1 MLAVGTILDGRY
13 EIVSIIASGGMGAVY
28 RARRTL
34 LLDEVAIKVIRADAT
49 VPAIR
54 ERFMRESR
62 ASAQLRH
69 PNIVSILDLDID
81 PSGNPFLVMELLNG
95 PSLKDE
101 IAARQRLDVADVQ
114 RIVPRLCDALQLAHA
129 NGIVHRDLKPANV
142 VRHDFPG
149 GEQVYKI
156 VDFGIAII
164 RESNQET
171 RLTGADQ
178 FVGTVPYA
186 SPEQLRGVGVDA
198 RADVYSLGSVVFEML
213 TGRLPFT
220 DPDVLGMVSAKLLS
234 PVPSLRAVRPD
245 LPSWVDIVVQR
256 ALAKEPAERWPT
268 IAAFGAALLA
278 GDGSDQTGVGVAAT
292 GFLATYDMGAHIGP
306 GRLGSEV
313 YRGVHRALGH
323 PVAIR
328 ILRRGGQR
336 DWDAVRTRFL
346 REAQTLQL
354 GHPSIIQVRD
364 YGEEAGLVYVVTDFI
379 NGPSLRQLMTAAG
392 PLAWPRLKPLLAQLL
407 DAARALHRRNGLL
420 AGLTPDI
427 MRVAHER
434 DEGGTAEEERLM
446 ISTAGIWLAQD
457 LLATL
462 QERTLRGIGLADEE
476 IRYVAPELLTGQAAD
491 VRSDVFTIGVLGY
504 EMATGTLP
512 YDAGSMPALLG
523 AMLKGAPIPPGGK
536 QPTLPAAAS
545 DALLRALRPAPDA
558 RFASVKELATALLG
572 DRRSPGSTK
581 GAPVPG

>member
-1 MLAVGTILDGRY
+1 VLEVGTILDGRY

-34 LLDEVAIKVIRADAT
+34 LLDEVAIKVIRADDT
-49 VPAIR
+49 VPAVR

-81 PSGNPFLVMELLNG
+81 RSGNPFLVMELLNG

-101 IAARQRLDVADVQ
+101 IAARRRLDVADVQ

-156 VDFGIAII
+156 VDFGIATM
-164 RESNQET
+164 RESSEET
-171 RLTGADQ
+171 RLTGAEQ

-186 SPEQLRGVGVDA
+186 SPEQLRAVGVDA
-198 RADVYSLGSVVFEML
+198 RSDVYSLGSVVFEML

-220 DPDVLGMVSAKLLS
+220 DPDVLGMVAAKLLS
-234 PVPSLRAVRPD
+234 PVPSLRAVRAD
-245 LPSWVDIVVQR
+245 LPVWVDIVVQR
-256 ALAKEPAERWPT
+256 ALATDPVERWPT
-268 IAAFGAALLA
+268 IAAFGAAILA
-278 GDGSDQTGVGVAAT
+278 GDGSVQTGVGAAAT
-292 GFLATYDMGAHIGP
+292 GLLATYDIGAHIGP

-328 ILRRGGQR
+328 MLRRGGQR
-336 DWDAVRTRFL
+336 DWHGVRARFL

-379 NGPSLRQLMTAAG
+379 DGPSLRQLMSASG
-392 PLAWPRLKPLLAQLL
+392 PLAWPRLRPLLAQLL

-462 QERTLRGIGLADEE
+462 QERTLRGLGLADEE

-512 YDAGSMPALLG
+512 YDAASMPALLG
-523 AMLKGAPIPPGGK
+523 AMLKGAPMPPVEK
-536 QPTLPAAAS
+536 QLTLPAAAS
-545 DALLRALRPAPDA
+545 DALLRALRPSPDG
-558 RFASVKELATALLG
+558 RFASVKELAAALLG
-572 DRRSPGSTK
+572 DRRNLR
-581 GAPVPG
+581 

>member
-1 MLAVGTILDGRY
+1 M
-13 EIVSIIASGGMGAVY
+13 
-28 RARRTL
+28 
-34 LLDEVAIKVIRADAT
+34 
-49 VPAIR
+49 
-54 ERFMRESR
+54 
-62 ASAQLRH
+62 
-69 PNIVSILDLDID
+69 
-81 PSGNPFLVMELLNG
+81 
-95 PSLKDE
+95 
-101 IAARQRLDVADVQ
+101 
-114 RIVPRLCDALQLAHA
+114 
-129 NGIVHRDLKPANV
+129 
-142 VRHDFPG
+142 
-149 GEQVYKI
+149 
-156 VDFGIAII
+156 DFGIAII

-220 DPDVLGMVSAKLLS
+220 DPDLLGMVSAKLLS
-234 PVPSLRAVRPD
+234 PVPSLRAVRAD
-245 LPSWVDIVVQR
+245 LPAWVDIVVQR
-256 ALAKEPAERWPT
+256 ALAKEPAERWPN

-278 GDGSDQTGVGVAAT
+278 GDGSDPTGVGVAAT
-292 GFLATYDMGAHIGP
+292 GFLASYDMGAHIGP

-392 PLAWPRLKPLLAQLL
+392 PLAWPRLRPLLAQLL
-407 DAARALHRRNGLL
+407 DAARALHRRKGLL

-523 AMLKGAPIPPGGK
+523 AMLKGAPIPPGEK

-545 DALLRALRPAPDA
+545 DALLRALRPAPEA